1 MDRETL
7 ASVLAETDVGTGR
20 MTLFHRSDG
29 SVCAQLKV
37 KRGNATQLVEHVHR
51 DKHLAMAGALLRATG
66 QDLELADLPD

>member
-7 ASVLAETDVGTGR
+7 ASVLADTDVGTGR

-37 KRGNATQLVEHVHR
+37 KRGKATQLVQHIHK
-51 DKHLAMAGALLRATG
+51 DKHLAMAGALLRADG
-66 QDLELADLPD
+66 QELEIADFSY